1 MREKACIG
9 SGKRKG
15 QGKGSGI
22 MRQQAGTRLL
32 SLVLALVLLL
42 SLPGMAMAD
51 DLEEQLA
58 DLQRQAERQQEI
70 TNEAA
75 AKVESVSERLR
86 GIQEELSAATAAY
99 KEVKS
104 QLDTVEGKIDEN
116 TELLEKTEADLKV
129 KNKMLQ
135 RRVRDIYINGQI
147 SYVDVLFGAKDFSDL
162 MTRMDILKRIIKHDY
177 DLIGKVKQ
185 EKEIVVT
192 ARAQLEKDR
201 AEAERL
207 VADADEKR
215 ATVAAKEA
223 EQQELLDQAIYDRD
237 TSEQAYEE
245 LMAASEEVA
254 NMIRRSNMSYSGAP
268 AGSGG
273 MIWPISGPV
282 TSEFGWR
289 THPISGTRKY
299 HSGIDIGADY
309 GTPIAAAQS
318 GTVEYA
324 GWIGG
329 DYGLPIYAAASGT
342 VIHAGWISGYGNTV
356 IIDHGGGVT
365 TLYGH
370 NDSLNVGVGQTVSQ
384 GQVIAMCGSTG
395 NSTGPHCHFE
405 VRENGEPVS
414 PYSYL

>member
-1 MREKACIG
+1 M
-9 SGKRKG
+9 GKRFIG
-15 QGKGSGI
+15 
-22 MRQQAGTRLL
+22 A
-32 SLVLALVLLL
+32 VLAALMAL
-42 SLPGMAMAD
+42 SAASTALAD
-51 DLEEQLA
+51 DDLDDQLE
-58 DLQRQAERQQEI
+58 DLRQRAAAQQEV

-75 AKVESVSERLR
+75 ARVDSISEQMRLIQLEVEEASDAYKAVKSELDD
-86 GIQEELSAATAAY
+86 IQAKIEENEEL
-99 KEVKS
+99 
-104 QLDTVEGKIDEN
+104 LN
-116 TELLEKTEADLKV
+116 TTEKTMKGKV
-129 KNKMLQ
+129 KKLAH
-135 RRVRDIYINGQI
+135 RIRDIYINGQI

-177 DLIGKVKQ
+177 DLIVKVKQ

-207 VADADEKR
+207 VADADEKK
-215 ATVAAKEA
+215 AAVEAKEA

-273 MIWPISGPV
+273 MIWPLSGPV

-289 THPISGTRKY
+289 THPIFGTARF
-299 HSGIDIGADY
+299 HSGLD
-309 GTPIAAAQS
+309 
-318 GTVEYA
+318 
-324 GWIGG
+324 IGG

-414 PYSYL
+414 PYGYL